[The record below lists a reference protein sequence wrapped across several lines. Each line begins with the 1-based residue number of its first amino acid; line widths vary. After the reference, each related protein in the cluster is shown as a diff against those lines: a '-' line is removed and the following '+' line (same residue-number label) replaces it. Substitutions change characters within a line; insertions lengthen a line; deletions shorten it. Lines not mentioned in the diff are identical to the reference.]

1 MTVTDALRSLRA
13 TGLGSSILLDGLLER
28 WRDALLSCLPREWRR
43 LLERREQTLIVV
55 PRGATAGVLLSRGDE
70 SVSMGELDPKAP
82 GSLQA
87 VLAGAKGTKRK
98 ILVQLAADQ
107 VLKREVAF
115 PSQVRDN
122 LTQVLSYEMDR
133 LSPFQSDQVYFDFR
147 VLADATPRDKV
158 RLELALCPR
167 AQVQDWLRCLREVGA
182 PVDLLTWEGGW
193 PKANLLPLEERP
205 RRGSG
210 PFSIGKL
217 FALLVLLLAAA
228 ALVTP
233 IWQMQKMRDTREA
246 QISELKARAEEVNR
260 TRTALEQARHGSTEV
275 LQRKLEQPR
284 IIDLLLELTE
294 RLPDNTWVQNMDYR
308 DGEIQIRGESSQATS
323 LINLLD
329 QGPGISEVSFGS
341 PVVQIRGSDR
351 ERFQISLKYKSPG
364 GS

>member
-1 MTVTDALRSLRA
+1 MTVTDAFRSLRA
-13 TGLGSSILLDGLLER
+13 SSLVSSVLLDDLLER
-28 WRDALLSCLPREWRR
+28 WRSALVSCLPREWRR
-43 LLERREQTLIVV
+43 LLERREQSLIVA
-55 PRGATAGVLLSRGDE
+55 PQGATASVVLSRGDE
-70 SVSMGELDPKAP
+70 SVFLGELDPKAP

-122 LTQVLSYEMDR
+122 LTQVLTYEMDR
-133 LSPFQSDQVYFDFR
+133 LSPFQPDQVYFDFR
-147 VLADATPRDKV
+147 VLADASPRDKV

-167 AQVQDWLRCLREVGA
+167 AQVQDWLRCLRDLGA
-182 PVDLLTWEGGW
+182 LVDQLTWEGTW

-210 PFSIGKL
+210 PFSMGKL
-217 FALLVLLLAAA
+217 IEVLVSLLAAA
-228 ALVTP
+228 ALLTP
-233 IWQMQKMRDTREA
+233 IWQMQWMRDAREA

-260 TRTALEQARHGSTEV
+260 TRTALEQARRGSTEV

-308 DGEIQIRGESSQATS
+308 DGVVEIRGESAQATS

-329 QGPGISEVSFGS
+329 QGPGISDVSFGS
-341 PVVQIRGSDR
+341 PVVQIRGSGR
-351 ERFQISLKYKSPG
+351 ERFQISLKYKRPG